1 MGQRQGIPSHWGEG
15 GECGRPGQYPHT
27 GVRGNEWGKRQ
38 GIPSYW
44 GERDEWGRPGPYP
57 HTEVVMNEEESGLF
71 DDNEEEEAIVQ
82 TTGGLTP
89 DQKAN
94 IKSIYAMIDAGR
106 SGVLTTKELR
116 KGLQLLGLN
125 PTVSDVKELAKKYNI
140 KERKVSL
147 ETFEQIMEEELLS
160 NQNPEF
166 DLLEAFRIFDRDGN
180 GTFDRKELKRFL
192 TSMGEQLTDQE
203 VDELFDQLDT
213 DRSGTLSVMEAS
225 KLLA

>member
-1 MGQRQGIPSHWGEG
+1 
-15 GECGRPGQYPHT
+15 
-27 GVRGNEWGKRQ
+27 
-38 GIPSYW
+38 
-44 GERDEWGRPGPYP
+44 
-57 HTEVVMNEEESGLF
+57 MNEEESGLF